1 MDHTKKKNHLLAFLE
16 HLIQLSI
23 TKFGAVSSERIDHKF
38 KLTYPLTVNIS
49 PSDLGKY
56 SKMESDINIFMDI
69 VTKYYTDKQ
78 ENMAL
83 IQLFKWCN
91 DFWVSLKPDDLFLSF
106 SFDLSDED
114 LLRKAFNEE
123 NYDLIYD
130 ILNQGELT
138 MTLKIML
145 SIQEYLDS
153 PEVQK
158 ILVKI
163 ITDDLDRHKDL
174 GEFVVKKS

>member
-1 MDHTKKKNHLLAFLE
+1 MDFTTKSELLEFLE
-16 HLIQLSI
+16 HVIQLSV
-23 TKFGAVSSERIDHKF
+23 TKFGAVSSERVNRKF
-38 KLTYPLTVNIS
+38 NLTYPLTVNIS
-49 PSDLGKY
+49 PSDLEEY
-56 SKMESDINIFMDI
+56 SKMDSDINRFMDI

-78 ENMAL
+78 EHDAL
-83 IQLFKWCN
+83 KQLFKWCME
-91 DFWVSLKPDDLFLSF
+91 FSISLTPDNRFF
-106 SFDLSDED
+106 AFKFDLSDED
-114 LLRKAFNEE
+114 LLRKAFNED

>member
-1 MDHTKKKNHLLAFLE
+1 MDYTKKKNDLLAFLE

-23 TKFGAVSSERIDHKF
+23 TKFGAVSSERVNHKF
-38 KLTYPLTVNIS
+38 TLTYPLTINIS
-49 PSDLGKY
+49 PADMEEY

-83 IQLFKWCN
+83 IQLFRWCM
-91 DFWVSLKPDDLFLSF
+91 DFWISLKPNNSFLSF
-106 SFDLSDED
+106 TFDFSDED

-163 ITDDLDRHKDL
+163 ITEDLDRAKDL